1 MVLLEENTINSSL
14 LESYVERKIGIC
26 EEDLME
32 IIKYQGEYKQQ
43 VNDLILHIQYGYL
56 FRFARNGD
64 GSSISVDKKDLIT
77 GFTTTEQ
84 IIGEAS
90 GAS

>member
-1 MVLLEENTINSSL
+1 MEH
-14 LESYVERKIGIC
+14 ERLISEGYELYTAEC
-26 EEDLME
+26 WT
-32 IIKYQGEYKQQ
+32 YQGEGEKSYYT
-43 VNDLILHIQYGYL
+43 VVVGYFTEDDLAHFSGNPEYGYL

-64 GSSISVDKKDLIT
+64 GSSISVDEKDLIT